1 MIEERSSHGFV
12 RSSES
17 WGIVK
22 VLQLQ
27 TGTTPVEIAAAECQV
42 TRNFTYQRLGPFRPF
57 HERTVTHRANHRPVK
72 QHRTRLGHPESLS
85 RLWLWEMQRLFDA
98 NERPVLRITSECGA
112 RLKTNAMVSR
122 LEEESVGGISLR
134 NRMKSFHALK
144 SAEEIEHSRP
154 GRLNCNFLVP
164 SSVDLL
170 ASRVI
175 FVEYSRRSSSQPEQ
189 LIGTDVNVSR
199 DFYLPHPWSRC
210 GTTMLSL
217 TDLYTSYSVES
228 LYGECLEK
236 TRQCSGFETEEKY
249 APRCSLIIRLK
260 LIRLGNFLNK
270 V

>member
-1 MIEERSSHGFV
+1 MQMSSQCSGLRQSAVHG
-12 RSSES
+12 
-17 WGIVK
+17 
-22 VLQLQ
+22 
-27 TGTTPVEIAAAECQV
+27 
-42 TRNFTYQRLGPFRPF
+42 
-57 HERTVTHRANHRPVK
+57 VK
-72 QHRTRLGHPESLS
+72 QTQWCRDWKKNPL
-85 RLWLWEMQRLFDA
+85 
-98 NERPVLRITSECGA
+98 
-112 RLKTNAMVSR
+112 
-122 LEEESVGGISLR
+122 GGISLR
-134 NRMKSFHALK
+134 NRMKSFDALK
-144 SAEEIEHSRP
+144 SAEEIEQSRP
-154 GRLNCNFLVP
+154 GRLNCNFPVP

-175 FVEYSRRSSSQPEQ
+175 FVEYSRWSSSQPEQ

-236 TRQCSGFETEEKY
+236 TRQCSGFEIEEKY